1 MKIVFALLLFM
12 FLAVPCGLRAQSE
25 TAAPEKIQKSGKRL
39 VSVPVT
45 VSDRDGRYIPGL
57 KKDDF
62 TLYEN
67 GVEQK
72 IVSFATYDEPIN
84 VALLID
90 TSESTRDTLTE
101 IKDAAEDFIKL
112 LNPSDRCLIASFD
125 AQLNVLTPLTS
136 DLKTM
141 KESLAKVQT
150 ARREGSIL
158 FGAVREIAE
167 KSFAGVP
174 GRKVIVVLS
183 DGKDFGSALTKNEL
197 LGELEESDVSIYGI
211 FYQTG
216 MGFNKLTVSP
226 NGQVKEADEDKK
238 PKEEKPKKKKK
249 KKGYTVT
256 IPLRGD
262 IYTPEEIKLSDKVAD
277 IQAVNVLQQMT
288 DTTAGRFY
296 LSDAPNLKGTF
307 KRIAGEL
314 RQQYQIGYY
323 TKDSE
328 GAAVSEI
335 SVKVGRPEAVVR
347 ARPKF
352 RARPL

>member
-1 MKIVFALLLFM
+1 M
-12 FLAVPCGLRAQSE
+12 FLTLPFELSAQE
-25 TAAPEKIQKSGKRL
+25 TNAPDKTQKGDKQL
-39 VSVPVT
+39 VSIPVT

-72 IVSFATYDEPIN
+72 IAFFATYDEPIN

-90 TSESTRDTLTE
+90 TSESTRNTLTE
-101 IKDAAEDFIKL
+101 IKEAAEDFIGL
-112 LNPSDRCLIASFD
+112 LNPNDRCLIATFD
-125 AQLNVLTPLTS
+125 SQLNILAPLTS

-150 ARREGSIL
+150 AQREGSVL
-158 FGAVREIAE
+158 FTAVKQITE
-167 KSFAGVP
+167 KSFADVT

-183 DGKDFGSALTKNEL
+183 DGKDFGSRLTKNEL
-197 LGELEESDVSIYGI
+197 LSDLEESDVSIYSI

-216 MGFNKLTVSP
+216 MGFNKLTIDP
-226 NGQVKEADEDKK
+226 NGTIKDAKEDKK

-249 KKGYTVT
+249 KGYSII
-256 IPLRGD
+256 IPGRGD
-262 IYTPEEIKLSDKVAD
+262 TYTPEEVKLSEKLAD
-277 IQAVNVLQQMT
+277 IQAVNVLQEMS

-307 KRIAGEL
+307 KKIAGEL
-314 RQQYQIGYY
+314 RQQYRIGYY
-323 TKDSE
+323 SKDAAN
-328 GAAVSEI
+328 AAVNEI

-347 ARPKF
+347 ARGKF
-352 RARPL
+352 RAKPL